1 MITYEI
7 KQKINLDEIIIL
19 SGSIGMAGGAICRIL
34 RIYGYGNKDHG
45 YVHKC
50 KDFKFCD
57 GAIYRHKILKSLDYF
72 LIII

>member
-34 RIYGYGNKDHG
+34 EFMVMEIKIMDMFTNVKLSFAMVQYIAI
-45 YVHKC
+45 
-50 KDFKFCD
+50 KF
-57 GAIYRHKILKSLDYF
+57 LKSLDYF
-72 LIII
+72 NNY